1 MNDKTLI
8 DYADVGFIALGIS
21 FFVALIIV
29 IIFSRFKVSDISLHA
44 TQSSHVTPT
53 SRLGGLA
60 IVSAILF
67 SCYYHDFFS
76 FNWLW
81 MSTIPILILGILED
95 VYFPTSSKL
104 RLFIGGLSALI
115 GVYLSQIYLTSI
127 DIEPLG
133 NLLQFSVIGISFTVF
148 ALVGLVNAINLI
160 DGINGLALGFTLIC
174 SLALFLVAQKFDE
187 IEIMHL
193 CNLLFFATLGLF
205 FLNFPGG
212 RIFTGDAGVYS
223 IGFVLGWIIIIL
235 AEKNTEIAKWSLL
248 SIIIWPVI
256 ETLYSIYRRKVNK
269 LAPDKPDFLHLH
281 HVIMRAFQILSRRKI
296 SRDKANPLA
305 ALVILPVV
313 SIPPFLGV
321 LYIDVH
327 HAGVLI
333 VVVSAIAYILIY
345 NSILIALKR
354 QRFRKLFRI

>member
-1 MNDKTLI
+1 MNDKSLI
-8 DYADVGFIALGIS
+8 DYAYVGFTAFGIS

-44 TQSSHVTPT
+44 TQSSHITPT

-60 IVSAILF
+60 IVAAILLA
-67 SCYYHDFFS
+67 CYYHELYS

-81 MSTIPILILGILED
+81 MATLPILILGVLED

-115 GVYLSQIYLTSI
+115 GIYLSQFYLTSI
-127 DIEPLG
+127 DIEPIG

-148 ALVGLVNAINLI
+148 ALVGLINAINLI
-160 DGINGLALGFTLIC
+160 DGTNGLALGFTLIC
-174 SLALFLVAQKFDE
+174 SLALFLVAQRFDE

-193 CNLLFFATLGLF
+193 CILLFFATLGLF

-235 AEKNTEIAKWSLL
+235 AQKNMEIAKWSLL

-256 ETLYSIYRRKVNK
+256 ETLYSIYRRRVSKV
-269 LAPDKPDFLHLH
+269 APDKPDFLHLH
-281 HVIMRAFQILSRRKI
+281 HVIMRAFQILSRGRI
-296 SRDKANPLA
+296 SLDRANPMA
-305 ALVILPVV
+305 ALVILPIV
-313 SIPPFLGV
+313 SIPTFLGV

-327 HAGVLI
+327 WAGILI
-333 VVVSAIAYILIY
+333 VVISSIAYIAIY
-345 NSILIALKR
+345 NFILIALKR